1 MAAATTA
8 NKDLVE
14 AVRHYVHFDNLAE
27 ALNKQVTNARSM
39 RGQYEIKILT
49 NLEST
54 GMKNAVLQINGAT
67 LQRASRSQANTLSW
81 GFLEEQLHAYYASH
95 PVRSSGDETTA
106 ILDFLQNR
114 RGSKTTEYLKKT
126 VIGAG
131 RCGCRF
137 QKTSDVILE
146 LTVDS

>member
-39 RGQYEIKILT
+39 RGQYETKILT

-67 LQRASRSQANTLSW
+67 LQRASRSQANPLSW

-126 VIGAG
+126 VLGGADAG
-131 RCGCRF
+131 S
-137 QKTSDVILE
+137 KKPPT
-146 LTVDS
+146 